1 MTLILGGTSVRSRII
16 TLVAVAAVSALAL
29 AGCSSSGKTGTS
41 ASPTAAGKTYKIAL
55 LLPET
60 KTTRYEA
67 FDKPIFESTLQ
78 GICPT
83 CVVDYYNANQDE
95 NLQLTQFESA
105 ISKGDQVIVLD
116 PVNGATAKTMIDQAK
131 TAKVPVISYDRL
143 VTDTDGLALYISFDN
158 EKVGELQGQA
168 LLDGLKAAGKASGNI
183 VMIDGSPTDN
193 NATLFAKG
201 AHTILDAATSYKIV
215 DEFKTPDWSPDK
227 AQAFMEGEIQKLGKN
242 GFVGVLAANDGTAGG
257 AYAAMKAAGISPI
270 PPMTGQDAQLDA
282 IQRIVAGQQYVTIY
296 KPFSPEASAAAT
308 AAYALASGAQIGNLS
323 PNPVDN
329 GVQQVPSI
337 LLTPT
342 AVTVKNINDT
352 IIKDNF
358 YTAADICTADYAA
371 ACTAAGIK

>member
-1 MTLILGGTSVRSRII
+1 VRSRII
-16 TLVAVAAVSALAL
+16 TLVAVAAVGALAL
-29 AGCSSSGKTGTS
+29 AGCSSSNKN
-41 ASPTAAGKTYKIAL
+41 ANSPTPSAAGKTYKIGL

-83 CVVDYYNANQDE
+83 CVVDYYNAQQDE
-95 NLQLTQFESA
+95 NKQLDQFNSA
-105 ISKGDQVIVLD
+105 LANGDQVIVLD
-116 PVNGATAKTMIDQAK
+116 PVNGANATSMITAAK
-131 TAKVPVISYDRL
+131 AKNVPVISYDRL
-143 VTDTDGLALYISFDN
+143 VTGTSDIALYISFDN

-168 LLDGLKAAGKASGNI
+168 LLDGLKAAGKTSGKI
-183 VMIDGSPTDN
+183 IFIDGSPTDN

-201 AHTILDAATSYKIV
+201 AHTILDAATQFSQV
-215 DEFKTPDWSPDK
+215 PDFKTPDWSPDK
-227 AQAFMEGEIQKLGKN
+227 AQAYMEGQIAALGKS

-257 AYAAMKAAGISPI
+257 AYAAMKAAGINPI

-308 AAYALASGAQIGNLS
+308 AAYALASGAQITNLS
-323 PNPVDN
+323 PKPVNN
-329 GVQQVPSI
+329 GVEDVPSI

-342 AVTVKNINDT
+342 PVTVKNINDT

-358 YTAADICTADYAA
+358 YTAAQICTADYAA
-371 ACTAAGIK
+371 ACTAAGIQ

>member
-16 TLVAVAAVSALAL
+16 TLVAVAAVGALAL
-29 AGCSSSGKTGTS
+29 AGCSSSNNSSNS
-41 ASPTAAGKTYKIAL
+41 ASPSASSGAYKIAL

-78 GICPT
+78 GLCPT
-83 CVVDYYNANQDE
+83 CTVDYYNANQDE

-131 TAKVPVISYDRL
+131 TAKIPVISYDRL
-143 VTDTDGLALYISFDN
+143 VTGTDGLAAYISFDN

-168 LLDGLKAAGKASGNI
+168 LLDGMKAAGKTSGNI

-193 NATLFAKG
+193 NATLFAQG
-201 AHTILDAATSYKIV
+201 AHKILDAATAYKIV
-215 DEFKTPDWSPDK
+215 DEYKTPDWSPDK
-227 AQAFMEGEIQKLGKN
+227 AQAFMEGEIQKIGKN

-270 PPMTGQDAQLDA
+270 PTMTGQDAQLDA

-296 KPFSPEASAAAT
+296 KPFSPEATAAAT
-308 AAYALASGAQIGNLS
+308 AALELAKGETISGLAAT
-323 PNPVDN
+323 PVNN
-329 GVQQVPSI
+329 GVQDVPSV

-342 AVTVKNINDT
+342 PVTVKNINDT

-358 YTAADICTADYAA
+358 YTVAQICTPDYAA

>member
-29 AGCSSSGKTGTS
+29 AGCSSSNKNS
-41 ASPTAAGKTYKIAL
+41 ASPTPSASTSAYKIGL

-60 KTTRYEA
+60 KTTRYES
-67 FDKPIFESTLQ
+67 FDKPIFESTMAS
-78 GICPT
+78 ICPSCT
-83 CVVDYYNANQDE
+83 VDYYNAQQDE
-95 NLQLTQFESA
+95 NKQLDQFNSA
-105 ISKGDQVIVLD
+105 LANGDQVIVLD
-116 PVNGATAKTMIDQAK
+116 PVNGANATSMITAAK
-131 TAKVPVISYDRL
+131 AKNVPVISYDRL
-143 VTDTDGLALYISFDN
+143 VTGTADIALYISFDN
-158 EKVGELQGQA
+158 QKVGEMQGTA
-168 LLDGLKAAGKASGNI
+168 LLAGLKAAGKNSGKI
-183 VMIDGSPTDN
+183 VVIDGSPTDN

-201 AHTILDAATSYKIV
+201 AHTILDAATQYTLV
-215 DEFKTPDWSPDK
+215 PDFKTPDWSPDK
-227 AQAFMEGEIQKLGKN
+227 AQTYMEGQIAALGKT

-257 AYAAMKAAGISPI
+257 AFAAMKAAGINPI

-296 KPFSPEASAAAT
+296 KPFAPEAAAAAK
-308 AAYALASGAQIGNLS
+308 AAYLLAKKEPATTSATTVN
-323 PNPVDN
+323 N
-329 GVQQVPSI
+329 GVQDVPSI

-358 YTAADICTADYAA
+358 YTVAQICTADYAA